1 MGHLPQVA
9 APGTFARVGQHR
21 LHYRCE
27 GEGPPT
33 VIFDAGIAASSLSW
47 TRVQPEVARF
57 TRTCSYD
64 RAGLAWSEVGTT
76 PRSMSILVD
85 ELHQLIQQAN
95 LQPPYVLVGHSFG
108 GLVIRAF
115 ARAHPRDI
123 AGLVFVDPLHPEEW
137 CRPTKEQRR
146 MLQGGIFLSRVGA
159 LLARVGLVRL
169 LLSRL
174 SGGSTALPR
183 RMSRMLGSKAATLL
197 VHMVGE
203 VQKLPPEV
211 VPAVQEHWSNPKSF
225 RGMWQHLLALPECS
239 ADVLAGRDAF
249 GEIPVVVLS
258 AERRDRRW
266 VEADATLARM
276 SKNGRHVVAPHSG
289 HWVHLDDP
297 GLVVDA
303 VRDLVMQARE
313 TSQRPLL

>member
-1 MGHLPQVA
+1 MGHIPQVA

-27 GEGPPT
+27 GEGTPT

-47 TRVQPEVARF
+47 TLVQPEVARF
-57 TRTCSYD
+57 TRACSYD
-64 RAGLAWSEVGTT
+64 RAGLAWSDVSTT

-95 LQPPYVLVGHSFG
+95 LQPPFVLVGHSFG

-115 ARAHPRDI
+115 ARAHPREI
-123 AGLVFVDPLHPEEW
+123 AGLVFVDTLHPEEW
-137 CRPTKEQRR
+137 CRPTNEQRR
-146 MLQGGIFLSRVGA
+146 MLRGGIFLSRVGA
-159 LLARVGLVRL
+159 LLARVGLVRF

-174 SGGSTALPR
+174 SGGAPAWPR
-183 RMSRMLGSKAATLL
+183 RMSRMLGPRAAALL
-197 VHMVGE
+197 EHMVGE
-203 VQKLPPEV
+203 VQKLPSAV

-225 RGMWQHLLALPECS
+225 RGMWQHLQALPACS
-239 ADVLAGRDAF
+239 AEVLAGRDAF

-258 AERRDRRW
+258 AERRDPRW
-266 VEADATLARM
+266 VEADGALAQM
-276 SKNGRHVVAPHSG
+276 SENGRHIVAPRSG

-297 GLVVDA
+297 GLVVDV
-303 VRDLVMQARE
+303 VRDLVMRDRQ
-313 TSQRPLL
+313 PG